1 MPLCRVSAR
10 NNITLKWL
18 EDTFSVHHSYSD
30 HVQISTTTNVH
41 VALLDTLILS
51 TLSTLRW
58 TYIADVDSVGLG
70 QFKCGS
76 VIWYMNGGLFVIPD
90 FFVFSLLGQKNT
102 QDSTLTRENSLLLV
116 WIHERTNFAFTKDAV
131 AHITEVVGVLLGQDD
146 GWEINDAGELHSAW
160 GLAVQ
165 PLIENVLGISSFDDI
180 HRILRRPAASL
191 QPLQVC
197 FVYSLW
203 VKFQH

>member
-1 MPLCRVSAR
+1 MTGRHFLSASQ
-10 NNITLKWL
+10 L
-18 EDTFSVHHSYSD
+18 VGD
-30 HVQISTTTNVH
+30 HVQISTTTNIH
-41 VALLDTLILS
+41 VALLDILIMS
-51 TLSTLRW
+51 TLSALRW
-58 TYIADVDSVGLG
+58 TYIADVDSVCLG

-90 FFVFSLLGQKNT
+90 CSVFSLLGQKNT
-102 QDSTLTRENSLLLV
+102 QVSTLTREDSLLLV
-116 WIHERTNFAFTKDAV
+116 WIHERTNFAFTKGVV

-146 GWEINDAGELHSAW
+146 GWEIDDAGELHSAR

-180 HRILRRPAASL
+180 HRILRRPAASF
-191 QPLQVC
+191 QPFQVC

-203 VKFQH
+203 GKFQH